1 MNYENTCKTIIE
13 KINQNIID
21 NWYFSIYENWNKIYL
36 VNNNRIGII
45 ENFNSYF
52 ELFMFLKWIWKFLNL
67 LYNDNIEIN
76 KKTLI

>member
-45 ENFNSYF
+45 DNFNSYF

-67 LYNDNIEIN
+67 LYNDNIEID